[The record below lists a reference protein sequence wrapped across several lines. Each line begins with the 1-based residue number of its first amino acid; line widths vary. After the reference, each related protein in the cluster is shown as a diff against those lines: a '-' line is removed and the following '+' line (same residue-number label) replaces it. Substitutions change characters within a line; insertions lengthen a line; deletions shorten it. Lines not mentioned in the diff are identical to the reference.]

1 MSHRL
6 NENIN
11 NIKNDSESFLK
22 FLKAK
27 FPLFHNSNL
36 FYRDF
41 HYGLM
46 KYLEMKEIKIKY
58 TDAETAANDLSSHF
72 ENQGI
77 LIKTGFQSWRVNYP
91 EFVTTTPG
99 DPL

>member
-1 MSHRL
+1 MSRKL
-6 NENIN
+6 SENIN
-11 NIKNDSESFLK
+11 QIQNDHDSFLK
-22 FLKAK
+22 FLRSK

-46 KYLEMKEIKIKY
+46 KYLEKKELKIKY
-58 TDAETAANDLSSHF
+58 SDGEEAANQLSAHF
-72 ENQGI
+72 EQKGV
-77 LIKTGFQSWRVNYP
+77 LVKVGFQSWKLNYP
-91 EFVTTTPG
+91 DFVTTAPG